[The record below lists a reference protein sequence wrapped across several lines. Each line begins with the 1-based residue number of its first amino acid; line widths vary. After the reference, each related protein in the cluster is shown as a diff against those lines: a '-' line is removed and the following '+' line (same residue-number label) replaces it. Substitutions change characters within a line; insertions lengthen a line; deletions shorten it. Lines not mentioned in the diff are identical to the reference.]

1 MGLMLG
7 EEFTEGTKLNASR
20 FAGMLTG
27 DTSMSSCSK
36 GFKIMDTIYRLD
48 AESNG
53 STQCRNPRGPRLSA
67 SRAKRGRY

>member
-1 MGLMLG
+1 MNLEGRG
-7 EEFTEGTKLNASR
+7 CRCEFREEELHK
-20 FAGMLTG
+20 
-27 DTSMSSCSK
+27 
-36 GFKIMDTIYRLD
+36 YRLD